1 MKVYVFVVVEF
12 CLEIRGGGMY
22 SQAIA
27 YAFVFLPSN
36 RIFVTFSNRVL
47 ESDTNTLSTA
57 YTHIFSFSLHKSLC
71 SWKAKFFAESHFI
84 RLNTG
89 KEQKRRELA
98 LMHTYLYIHTYLV
111 SPYTNL
117 YAAGRQS
124 FLQRAILFD
133 LRREKNK
140 NGANLRSCALK
151 ETGATIGC
159 RLKFGTL

>member
-1 MKVYVFVVVEF
+1 MIRKGLPARFCYCYVCCCSQLKMKVYVFVVVEF

-47 ESDTNTLSTA
+47 ESDTSILSTA

-71 SWKAKFFAESHFI
+71 SRKAKFFAESHFI

-98 LMHTYLYIHTYLV
+98 LMRIEGNPRHDRLPAQIWYVI
-111 SPYTNL
+111 
-117 YAAGRQS
+117 
-124 FLQRAILFD
+124 
-133 LRREKNK
+133 
-140 NGANLRSCALK
+140 
-151 ETGATIGC
+151 TIYW
-159 RLKFGTL
+159 TLT